1 MQVADRM
8 RKRAADSK
16 HGFGQAL
23 ELLSPRIGHPD
34 PALASRKFRFPLSYQ
49 ILTSVPVEFPLWSWQ
64 EASGTGSGRFAAAQ
78 TISTNEGEASRFR

>member
-23 ELLSPRIGHPD
+23 GLLSPRIGHPD
-34 PALASRKFRFPLSYQ
+34 PALASRKFGPVPTFLSN
-49 ILTSVPVEFPLWSWQ
+49 SHV
-64 EASGTGSGRFAAAQ
+64 R
-78 TISTNEGEASRFR
+78 SRRIPTLALAGGFRDRIRQVRRRSDDLDQ